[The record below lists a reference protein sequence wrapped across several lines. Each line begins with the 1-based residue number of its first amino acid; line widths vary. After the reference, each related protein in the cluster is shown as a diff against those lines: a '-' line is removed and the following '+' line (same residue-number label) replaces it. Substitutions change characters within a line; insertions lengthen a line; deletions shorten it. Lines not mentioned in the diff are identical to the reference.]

1 MSPIEIIVSSI
12 IVAIAACI
20 QGSIGFGLA
29 MLAAPLLVL
38 IEPDLVPAPLI
49 VNGLLL
55 TFLMAYRERK
65 AIDVSG
71 VTWMVTGCV
80 PGIVAASVVL
90 TVISADGFTILFSIL
105 VLLAVALSALGYS
118 IRLTKTNVLIAG
130 TFSGFMGTTSS
141 IGGPP
146 VALVYQNSTGA
157 QMRGTLSAYFFI
169 CGILALVG
177 LFIVG
182 WFGVD
187 ELWLALSLLPGL
199 IIGFAVSSI
208 TSGKLDRYSL
218 RPAVLVLS
226 GIAAFAVLARALL

>member
-1 MSPIEIIVSSI
+1 MSPFEIILSSI
-12 IVAIAACI
+12 IVAIAACV

-55 TFLMAYRERK
+55 TFLMTYRERK
-65 AIDVSG
+65 AIDVRG
-71 VTWMVTGCV
+71 VTWMATGCV
-80 PGIVAASVVL
+80 PGIVVASVVL

-105 VLLAVALSALGYS
+105 VLLAVTISALGYS
-118 IRLTKTNVLIAG
+118 IRLTRTNVLIAG
-130 TFSGFMGTTSS
+130 TLSGFMGTTSS

-146 VALVYQNSTGA
+146 VALIYQNAPGA

-169 CGILALVG
+169 CAILALIG
-177 LFIVG
+177 LFFVG
-182 WFGVD
+182 WFGID

-208 TSGKLDRYSL
+208 TKGTLDQYSL
-218 RPAVLVLS
+218 RPAVLGLS
-226 GIAAFAVLARALL
+226 AMAAIAVLARALL

>member
-55 TFLMAYRERK
+55 TFLMAYRERRS
-65 AIDVSG
+65 IDVQG
-71 VTWMVTGCV
+71 VTWMATGCV
-80 PGIVAASVVL
+80 PGIVIASVVL

-118 IRLTKTNVLIAG
+118 IRFTKTNVLIAG

-182 WFGVD
+182 WFGID

-226 GIAAFAVLARALL
+226 GIAAIAVLARALL

>member
-71 VTWMVTGCV
+71 VVWMSTGCV
-80 PGIVAASVVL
+80 PGIVAASIVL

-105 VLLAVALSALGYS
+105 VLLAVVLGVLGYS
-118 IRLTKTNVLIAG
+118 IRFTKTNVLIAG

-146 VALVYQNSTGA
+146 VALIYQNTPGV

-169 CGILALVG
+169 CGILALIG
-177 LFIVG
+177 LFFVG
-182 WFGVD
+182 WFGID

-208 TSGKLDRYSL
+208 TTGKLDQYSL
-218 RPAVLVLS
+218 RPAGLGLS
-226 GIAAFAVLARALL
+226 AMAAIAVLARALL

>member
-55 TFLMAYRERK
+55 TLLMTYRDRR
-65 AIDVSG
+65 AIDVQG
-71 VTWMVTGCV
+71 VTWMATGCV
-80 PGIVAASVVL
+80 PGIVIASVVL

-169 CGILALVG
+169 CGILALIG
-177 LFIVG
+177 LFFVG
-182 WFGVD
+182 WFGID

-226 GIAAFAVLARALL
+226 GIAAIAVLARALL